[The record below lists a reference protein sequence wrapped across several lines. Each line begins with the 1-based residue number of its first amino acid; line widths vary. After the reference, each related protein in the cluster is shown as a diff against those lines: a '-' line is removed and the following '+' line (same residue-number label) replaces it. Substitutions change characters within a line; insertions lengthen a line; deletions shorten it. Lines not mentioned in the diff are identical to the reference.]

1 MSDLLRNHLVVRL
14 ARPEE
19 YAAVTDLTLGVYV
32 GGGYIPADDYYV
44 EELAATGKRAAEAD
58 VLVAVEDGAVL
69 GAVTYCPL
77 GSAWREIAAG
87 DEGEFRMLAVSG
99 AARGHGV
106 GLALVDACV
115 ERARKAGL
123 SGLAISTMSEMT
135 DAHRLYGRLGF
146 SRVPDSDWSPHS
158 GVCLMAFRLR
168 F

>member
-1 MSDLLRNHLVVRL
+1 MTERPPDLPEVRL

-19 YAAVTDLTLGVYV
+19 YAAVTDVTLGVYV
-32 GGGYIPADDYYV
+32 GGGYIPPDDYYV
-44 EELAATGKRAAEAD
+44 EELAATEKRAAEAD

-87 DEGEFRMLAVSG
+87 DEGEFRMLAVSPD
-99 AARGHGV
+99 ARGRGV
-106 GLALVDACV
+106 GLALIQACLD
-115 ERARKAGL
+115 RAREAGL
-123 SGLAISTMSEMT
+123 LGMAISTMSEMT
-135 DAHRLYGRLGF
+135 EAHRLYGRLGF
-146 SRVPDSDWSPHS
+146 SRVPDSDWSPQS